1 MLVLVSCAP
10 KTAPSSTEEAITDSF
25 FSGYALLDANGN
37 GQVDEEDTPVEG
49 ATFIVALQ
57 GGGEFGDV
65 TGKNGM
71 AFVIIPSS
79 VDYPVTLRMEAPKD
93 GGLKLLGP
101 SAVTFS
107 AGDESPT
114 FLFQSETK

>member
-1 MLVLVSCAP
+1 MLVLVGCAP
-10 KTAPSSTEEAITDSF
+10 KPATSSTEEAITDSF
-25 FSGYALLDANGN
+25 FSGSALLDVNGN
-37 GQVDEEDTPVEG
+37 RQVDEEDTPVEG
-49 ATFIVALQ
+49 AAFIVALQ
-57 GGGEFGDV
+57 GGGEFGGFTDV
-65 TGKNGM
+65 NGR

-93 GGLKLLGP
+93 GDLKLLGP

-114 FLFQSETK
+114 FLFSK